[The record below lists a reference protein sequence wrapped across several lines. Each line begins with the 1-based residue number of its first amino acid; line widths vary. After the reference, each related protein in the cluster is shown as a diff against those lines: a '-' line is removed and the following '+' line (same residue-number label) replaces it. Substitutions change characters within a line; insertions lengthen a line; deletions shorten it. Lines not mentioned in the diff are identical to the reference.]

1 MLRSLSFNEAFEFQ
15 LACHSCFGAL
25 EPFLGEAGME
35 VLSDAVN
42 FFAQNPQMWGCNEDG
57 DYAALMALEL
67 HRCGFNHLLPEHDV
81 TLKFLIGSKSRDGES
96 T

>member
-1 MLRSLSFNEAFEFQ
+1 MLKSLSFNEAFDFQ
-15 LACHSCFGAL
+15 LACHAIVGSL
-25 EPFLGEAGME
+25 ESLLGEAAME

-42 FFAQNPQMWGCNEDG
+42 FFAQDPQKWGCDEDG
-57 DYAALMALEL
+57 DFAALMALEF

-81 TLKFLIGSKSRDGES
+81 TVKFLVNSKSQDGES